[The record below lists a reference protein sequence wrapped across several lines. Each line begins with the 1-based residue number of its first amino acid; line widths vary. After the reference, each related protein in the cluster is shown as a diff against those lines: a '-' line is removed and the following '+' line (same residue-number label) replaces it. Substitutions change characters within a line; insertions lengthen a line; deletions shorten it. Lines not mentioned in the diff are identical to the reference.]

1 MTCGFCGRFTR
12 IEPLPPGWRIHGSLV
27 FCRQCRRQRFR
38 LRFISMTVAEPV
50 GAEWQEFRVALEKTW
65 RHATPLLLTKQA
77 WELTTVRS
85 QHIARIFIGDQW
97 WVLCL
102 HDAKW
107 SHARREIYEK
117 IASGQ
122 AAAGELLLYPRSAYD
137 GRIHNRP
144 SNDLRPYEIECKTE
158 AWLPRDPEQL
168 ATLHG
173 GLNGEADRP
182 DARIRNRSIGEIDL
196 GNLRR
201 AIRANWIS
209 FPSQVPSFPG
219 GGQANLQQKV
229 VQLYFLMGWSC
240 ARIATR
246 YGLTQERVR
255 DVLRAWKRRA
265 ANAGYLQHIPSV
277 EVMRQLE
284 MLALLVPDDSGEK
297 PPGPGDR
304 DSTAG
309 SAADQDAISSHDLL
323 TSAGVNGH
331 FSPKPRVRSSQ
342 ALDLTSKGGRPLVK
356 KSAAGRTGNRPH
368 GRQLQQQS

>member
-1 MTCGFCGRFTR
+1 MTCDFCGRLTR
-12 IEPLPPGWRIHGSLV
+12 VEPLPPGWRIHGSLV

-38 LRFISMTVAEPV
+38 LRLLSMTVAEPI
-50 GAEWQEFRVALEKTW
+50 GAEWQKFRLALEKMW
-65 RHATPLLLTKQA
+65 KRAPRLLLTEQA
-77 WELTTVRS
+77 WELTTVRG
-85 QHIARIFIGDQW
+85 QHIARILIGDHW
-97 WVLCL
+97 WALRL

-107 SHARREIYEK
+107 SQARSEICEK
-117 IASGQ
+117 IAAGE
-122 AAAGELLLYPRSAYD
+122 AAAGELLLYPRPAYE

-144 SNDLRPYEIECKTE
+144 RNYLRPYEIECKTE
-158 AWLPRDPEQL
+158 AWLPHGPEQL

-173 GLNGEADRP
+173 GVNGRANRP

-209 FPSQVPSFPG
+209 FPSQVPAFPG
-219 GGQANLQQKV
+219 GGQADLQQKV

-246 YGLTQERVR
+246 YALTQDQVR
-255 DVLRAWKRRA
+255 GVLHAWKLRAT
-265 ANAGYLQHIPSV
+265 NAGYLQHVPSV

-297 PPGPGDR
+297 PPGPGDL

-309 SAADQDAISSHDLL
+309 SAADLDAISSHDLI
-323 TSAGVNGH
+323 TCAVANGH
-331 FSPKPRVRSSQ
+331 FSPKPRVRASQ
-342 ALDLTSKGGRPLVK
+342 AIGNTSKGGRPLIK
-356 KSAAGRTGNRPH
+356 KSAAGRTANQPH
-368 GRQLQQQS
+368 GRQRI